1 MDRMKKVLF
10 LHYILCKK
18 RGRFSA
24 ISNHDEST
32 GGALDPISAVLS
44 LRIKRMSDETEHM
57 LKINVEKKTIS
68 INLQIDTNI
77 CSMYEY
83 FEIFLG
89 RMMMR
94 RGDREGLLFWCIYII
109 GKIYSQLPFFRKTSY
124 IYKSR

>member
-1 MDRMKKVLF
+1 
-10 LHYILCKK
+10 
-18 RGRFSA
+18 
-24 ISNHDEST
+24 
-32 GGALDPISAVLS
+32 
-44 LRIKRMSDETEHM
+44 MSDETEHM

-94 RGDREGLLFWCIYII
+94 RGAADILFWCNYII
-109 GKIYSQLPFFRKTSY
+109 GKIYNQLPLFRKTSY
-124 IYKSR
+124 IYKSL